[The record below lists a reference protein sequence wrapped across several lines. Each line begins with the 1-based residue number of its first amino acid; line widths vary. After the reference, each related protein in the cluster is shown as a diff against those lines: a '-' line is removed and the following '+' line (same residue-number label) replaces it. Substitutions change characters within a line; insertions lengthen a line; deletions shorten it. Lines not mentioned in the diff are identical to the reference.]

1 GRYANPPNG
10 FRSAL
15 IPRSMTSSPRARL
28 PTGPTD
34 GSALT
39 FKTRTANCTD
49 WVGRTRSKHATPR
62 EDWPAGS
69 TVWLSA
75 DRSAENP
82 CSIVSAMHQR
92 WRSWHLSTCSA
103 TNGLSTCNGR
113 RRTWRRWGSPRCRG
127 VNTWRGYRR
136 CAPARY
142 RPSGPARL
150 RTGTIATLVV
160 FELHAELQPHVT
172 VAQIHQTQADG
183 AHRCGNPMEL
193 RVDVIARNLLDLS
206 QINEYAV
213 QQLIGRSHDRL
224 KCLSI

>member
-1 GRYANPPNG
+1 
-10 FRSAL
+10 
-15 IPRSMTSSPRARL
+15 
-28 PTGPTD
+28 
-34 GSALT
+34 
-39 FKTRTANCTD
+39 
-49 WVGRTRSKHATPR
+49 
-62 EDWPAGS
+62 
-69 TVWLSA
+69 
-75 DRSAENP
+75 
-82 CSIVSAMHQR
+82 
-92 WRSWHLSTCSA
+92 RSWHLSTCSA

-150 RTGTIATLVV
+150 RTGPIATLVV
-160 FELHAELQPHVT
+160 FELHAELQPHIT
-172 VAQIHQTQADG
+172 VAQIHLTHADG

-224 KCLSI
+224 KCLSIAQCLSVRELAGKVLVRRPDGHVAAGAAALVFSRASTGCLGDPLGCVMRVLPG